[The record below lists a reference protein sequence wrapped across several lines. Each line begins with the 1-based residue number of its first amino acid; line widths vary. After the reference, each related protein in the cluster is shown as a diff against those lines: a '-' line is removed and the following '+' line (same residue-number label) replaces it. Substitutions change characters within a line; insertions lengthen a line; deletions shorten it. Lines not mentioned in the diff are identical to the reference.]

1 VQALEARFLLNFL
14 LPQIRNETATTRKVL
29 AAVPADKGDYRPHP
43 ASKSALE
50 LAWHLASS
58 DYWFLESILRGQ
70 FSAEEG
76 GMPSQLRSPADVAAW
91 YENNVPP
98 LVDRL
103 SDLSDEQLL
112 REVPFFGLMSWPAVG
127 YLLLAIVHGVHHRGQ
142 LSAYLRPMGGKVPS
156 IYGGSADEPLQPPA

>member
-1 VQALEARFLLNFL
+1 
-14 LPQIRNETATTRKVL
+14 
-29 AAVPADKGDYRPHP
+29 
-43 ASKSALE
+43 
-50 LAWHLASS
+50 
-58 DYWFLESILRGQ
+58 
-70 FSAEEG
+70 
-76 GMPSQLRSPADVAAW
+76 MPSQLRSPADVAAW